1 VQRIEV
7 TGKGITVTVMTEA
20 LVSAFGKEMRPAGA
34 SVYALPWEEV
44 SDVSISATEVGP
56 DAGLGVCLTVSLTY
70 GEFLKVHE
78 SAMGFAEAV
87 LKLCQLAG
95 TLAPD
100 PAALIAEEKAIWPG
114 PVQR

>member
-1 VQRIEV
+1 
-7 TGKGITVTVMTEA
+7 
-20 LVSAFGKEMRPAGA
+20 
-34 SVYALPWEEV
+34 
-44 SDVSISATEVGP
+44 
-56 DAGLGVCLTVSLTY
+56 
-70 GEFLKVHE
+70 
-78 SAMGFAEAV
+78 V